1 MSESDKPVAPTHED
15 FERLFA
21 FLDSDPTRAAAKYD
35 QIRLRLL
42 KLFAWR
48 GCTPAQEFAEK
59 TIERVIRRLAAGA
72 ERQVA
77 DPFQHFYGVAMNI
90 LRERA
95 AATPPEAAPAVPEE
109 GPTKP
114 ADDPT
119 RSAEARRRLP
129 TLKSALDE
137 LVPPYRYLVLDYHR
151 RHSSPTWLD
160 DLAQTHGVP
169 ASALRLRVH
178 RLRSAVERSV
188 TVQLS
193 QASSSGDA
201 TPSAQ
206 EILS

>member
-1 MSESDKPVAPTHED
+1 MSESTNAPTPTHED

-35 QIRLRLL
+35 QVRLRLV

-48 GCTPAQEFAEK
+48 GCTPAQEFADK
-59 TIERVIRRLAAGA
+59 TIERVIRRLAAGS

-77 DPFQHFYGVAMNI
+77 EPFQHFYGVAMNI

-95 AATPPEAAPAVPEE
+95 AAAPPEPEAPLPET
-109 GPTKP
+109 GPTRP
-114 ADDPT
+114 ADDAA
-119 RSAEARRRLP
+119 RIADARRRLP
-129 TLKSALDE
+129 TLQGSLDE
-137 LVPPYRYLVLDYHR
+137 LVPPYRHLLLDYHR

-160 DLAQTHGVP
+160 ELAQAQGVP

-188 TVQLS
+188 TAQLS
-193 QASSSGDA
+193 QASGSGDA
-201 TPSAQ
+201 APSDQ
-206 EILS
+206 ERLS